1 MSQTRV
7 AQVETGQEVSSTDG
21 ARIVLKLSR
30 PATRRQ
36 VAWREDTV
44 DNEHLNRRKSKCCCI
59 YEKPRE
65 FGESSSDSDDDGEC
79 ANCRGHKQRP
89 ARVGPPAEAQASGS
103 GRRVGWSADTV
114 DNENMGKRKS
124 KCCCIYEKPRQFG
137 ESSSESDDDECAN
150 CRGHVELR
158 RAAPSAD

>member
-7 AQVETGQEVSSTDG
+7 AQVESGQEVNATDG
-21 ARIVLKLSR
+21 ARIVLQLTR
-30 PATRRQ
+30 PPATRRQ

-59 YEKPRE
+59 YRKPRE
-65 FGESSSDSDDDGEC
+65 FGESSSDSDDGEC
-79 ANCRGHKQRP
+79 DNCRGHKQRDRGQP
-89 ARVGPPAEAQASGS
+89 RQAQAS

-114 DNENMGKRKS
+114 DNEDMGKRKS
-124 KCCCIYEKPRQFG
+124 KCCCIYEKPRAFG
-137 ESSSESDDDECAN
+137 ESSSDSDDGECDN